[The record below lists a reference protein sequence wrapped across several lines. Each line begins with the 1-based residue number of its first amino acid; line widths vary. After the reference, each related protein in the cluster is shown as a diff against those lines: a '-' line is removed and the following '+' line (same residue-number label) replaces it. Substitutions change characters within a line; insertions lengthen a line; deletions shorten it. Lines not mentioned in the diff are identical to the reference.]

1 MSTSLYAPDFLAVFN
16 GNRDTGGP
24 LQTLAS
30 PADWRDQWIYFLM
43 VDRFNNSLA
52 APRHQPFDDP
62 NYYDFQGGNLASIQ
76 DQLPYIKQLGAGAIW
91 LSPVLKNVPFQ
102 GGTYHG
108 YGIHDFLHVDSRFA
122 RDPSNADAELRA
134 LVDAAHNLG
143 LYVILD
149 IVLNHTGD
157 VFAYVCDS
165 GESDCINSQGSEADF
180 RPYAR
185 SIQWRDAQGNAR
197 ADWPDIATIPNP
209 SLGNSPA
216 DALVWPIELQKNDWF
231 RRQGMPGPAD
241 DTVGDFASLKQFRT
255 DLPQLQ
261 QFLIRAYQYVIAR
274 FDIDGF
280 RIDTLRY
287 LENGLPLLFGNSIR
301 EFALSVGKK
310 NFFTFGEVFVGDAEQ
325 EIARF
330 IGRTTTSDTD
340 MVGVDAALDYPLYF
354 DLKPVVKGFAPP
366 SELVGMY
373 ELRKQV
379 EADVLSSHG
388 DATRYF
394 ITFLDNHDVKERIR
408 YASPADPTKYDDQVT
423 LGLACLFSLPGIPCL
438 YYGTEQGLHGAG
450 SDPAVREALWGG
462 PGFPQGSA
470 YYQHISQIA
479 AVRRQSPALR
489 YGRFYFRPI
498 SGDGQHF
505 GVSPFLNGTLAFSR
519 ILMDQEI
526 VVVANTDSVNAC
538 VVSVI
543 VDSTLNNPGDQLR
556 ILYSNKQQPQAP
568 GAIVQL
574 VAGAVQVQETDG
586 STGTGPLNCVHV
598 TLAPLEVQILGR

>member
-1 MSTSLYAPDFLAVFN
+1 MSTSLFTPDFLAIFN
-16 GNRDTGGP
+16 RYRDSGGP
-24 LQTLAS
+24 LQAFAS

-52 APRHQPFDDP
+52 PPRHQPFDDP

-122 RDPSNADAELRA
+122 RDPNNADDELRA

-157 VFAYVCDS
+157 VFAYICDP
-165 GESDCINSQGSEADF
+165 GENGCLNSQGSEADF
-180 RPYAR
+180 RSVAR
-185 SIQWRDAQGNAR
+185 PIQWRDPLGNAR
-197 ADWPDIATIPNP
+197 PAWPDVAGIAGP
-209 SLGNSPA
+209 ST
-216 DALVWPIELQKNDWF
+216 DALVWPSELQKNDWF
-231 RRQGMPGPAD
+231 RRQGMPGPD
-241 DTVGDFASLKQFRT
+241 DTIGDFASLKQFRT
-255 DLPQLQ
+255 DLPDLQ
-261 QFLIRAYQYVIAR
+261 QFLIRAYQYVIGR

-287 LENGLPLLFGNSIR
+287 LKNGLPLLFGNSVR
-301 EFALSVGKK
+301 EYALSIGKK
-310 NFFTFGEVFVGDAEQ
+310 NFFTFGEVFTGDAEL
-325 EIARF
+325 EIAAF
-330 IGRTTTSDTD
+330 IGRTTTEGTD

-373 ELRKQV
+373 AFRKSV
-379 EADVLSSHG
+379 EEDVLSSHG

-394 ITFLDNHDVKERIR
+394 VTFLDNHDVKERIR
-408 YASPADPTKYDDQVT
+408 YVDPTNPTQYDDQVT
-423 LGLACLFSLPGIPCL
+423 LGVACLFCLPGIPCL

-462 PGFPQGSA
+462 PGFPQSST
-470 YYQHISQIA
+470 YYQHVSQIA
-479 AVRRQSPALR
+479 AVRRECPALR
-489 YGRFYFRPI
+489 YGRFYFRPV
-498 SGDGQHF
+498 SGDGTNF
-505 GVSPFLNGTLAFSR
+505 GVSTFLNGIVAFSR

-526 VVVANTDSVNAC
+526 VIVANTDTVNASK
-538 VVSVI
+538 VFVI
-543 VDSTLNNPGDQLR
+543 VDITLNQPGESFR
-556 ILYSNKQQPQAP
+556 
-568 GAIVQL
+568 V
-574 VAGAVQVQETDG
+574 
-586 STGTGPLNCVHV
+586 
-598 TLAPLEVQILGR
+598 

>member
-1 MSTSLYAPDFLAVFN
+1 MATSLYAPDFLAIFN
-16 GNRDTGGP
+16 ANRDTGGP
-24 LQTLAS
+24 LHTFPS

-43 VDRFNNSLA
+43 VDRFNNSA
-52 APRHQPFDDP
+52 APPKHQPFDDP
-62 NYYDFQGGNLASIQ
+62 NYFDFQGGNLASIQ

-91 LSPVLKNVPFQ
+91 LSPVLKNVPLQ

-108 YGIHDFLHVDSRFA
+108 YGIHDFLHVDTRFA
-122 RDPSNADAELRA
+122 RDPNNADNELRA

-157 VFAYVCDS
+157 VFAYVCDA
-165 GESDCINSQGSEADF
+165 GETNCTSNQGSQADF
-180 RPYAR
+180 RPFAR
-185 SIQWRDAQGNAR
+185 AVQWRDAQANAR
-197 ADWPDIATIPNP
+197 SDWPDAATISNP
-209 SLGNSPA
+209 SA
-216 DALVWPIELQKNDWF
+216 DAVVWPVELQKNDWF
-231 RRQGMPGPAD
+231 RRQGTPQPGGD

-255 DLPQLQ
+255 DYVALQ

-287 LENGLPLLFGNSIR
+287 LKNGLPLLFGNAVR
-301 EFALSVGKK
+301 EFALSIGKK
-310 NFFTFGEVFVGDAEQ
+310 NFFTFGEVFVGDAEV
-325 EIARF
+325 EIAQF
-330 IGRTTTSDTD
+330 IGRTTTQGAD
-340 MVGVDAALDYPLYF
+340 MVGVDAALDYPLFF

-373 ELRKQV
+373 SFRKQV

-394 ITFLDNHDVKERIR
+394 VTFLDNHDVKERIR
-408 YASPADPTKYDDQVT
+408 YVDPTNPARFDDQVT

-438 YYGTEQGLHGAG
+438 YYGTEQGLHGVG

-462 PGFPQGSA
+462 PGFAQNSP

-479 AVRRQSPALR
+479 ATRRASPALR

-498 SGDGQHF
+498 SGDLQHF
-505 GVSPFLNGTLAFSR
+505 GVSTFLNGVLAFSR
-519 ILMDQEI
+519 ILMDQEV
-526 VVVANTDSVNAC
+526 VVVANTDTVNPC
-538 VVSVI
+538 NVDVI
-543 VDSTLNNPGDQLR
+543 VDITLNQPGEQFR
-556 ILYSNKQQPQAP
+556 ILYSNKAAPQAP
-568 GAIVQL
+568 GVVRQL
-574 VAGAVQVQETDG
+574 PANSVTVQEPDG
-586 STGTGPLNCVHV
+586 TTGTGPLNCIRVK
-598 TLAPLEVQILGR
+598 LARLEVQILGH

>member
-1 MSTSLYAPDFLAVFN
+1 MSTSLYAPDFLAIFN
-16 GNRDTGGP
+16 RYRDTGGP
-24 LQTLAS
+24 LQAFAS
-30 PADWRDQWIYFLM
+30 PPDWRDQWIYFLM
-43 VDRFNNSLA
+43 VDRFNNSVA
-52 APRHQPFDDP
+52 PPRHLPFDDP

-122 RDPSNADAELRA
+122 RNPGNADDELRA
-134 LVDAAHNLG
+134 FVDAAHALG

-157 VFAYVCDS
+157 VFAYVCDP
-165 GESDCINSQGSEADF
+165 GENDCLSSQGSEADF
-180 RPYAR
+180 RSVAR
-185 SIQWRDAQGNAR
+185 PIQWRDPLGNAR
-197 ADWPDIATIPNP
+197 PDWPDVAGIQSP
-209 SLGNSPA
+209 ST
-216 DALVWPIELQKNDWF
+216 DALVWPSELQKNDWF
-231 RRQGMPGPAD
+231 RRQGMPGPD
-241 DTVGDFASLKQFRT
+241 DTIGDFASLKQFRT
-255 DLPQLQ
+255 DLPDLQ

-287 LENGLPLLFGNSIR
+287 LQNGLPLLFGNSIR
-301 EFALSVGKK
+301 EFALSIGKK

-330 IGRTTTSDTD
+330 IGRTTTEGTD

-354 DLKPVVKGFAPP
+354 DLKPVVKGLAPP
-366 SELVGMY
+366 SELVSMY
-373 ELRKQV
+373 VFRKQV

-388 DATRYF
+388 DATRF
-394 ITFLDNHDVKERIR
+394 FVTFLDNHDVKERIR
-408 YASPADPTKYDDQVT
+408 YVNPANPTQYDDQVT
-423 LGLACLFSLPGIPCL
+423 LGLACLYSLPGIPCL

-462 PGFPQGSA
+462 PGFPQNSL
-470 YYQHISQIA
+470 YYRHISQIA
-479 AVRRQSPALR
+479 TVRRDSTALR

-505 GVSPFLNGTLAFSR
+505 GASTFLNGVLAFSR

-526 VVVANTDSVNAC
+526 VTVANTDTVNPC
-538 VVSVI
+538 TVYVI
-543 VDSTLNNPGDQLR
+543 VDNTLNNPGDAFR

-568 GAIVQL
+568 GVVQQL
-574 VAGAVQVQETDG
+574 AVGAVTVQETDG
-586 STGTGPLNCVHV
+586 TIGSGPLNCAQV

>member
-1 MSTSLYAPDFLAVFN
+1 MSTSLYTPDFLAIFN
-16 GNRDTGGP
+16 RYRDTGGP
-24 LQTLAS
+24 LQAFGS
-30 PADWRDQWIYFLM
+30 PPDWRDQWIYFLV

-52 APRHQPFDDP
+52 PPRHLPFDDP

-76 DQLPYIKQLGAGAIW
+76 DQLTYIKQLGAGAIW

-108 YGIHDFLHVDSRFA
+108 YGIHDFLHVDPRFA
-122 RDPSNADAELRA
+122 RDPNNADNELRT

-143 LYVILD
+143 LYIILD

-157 VFAYVCDS
+157 TFAYVCDS
-165 GESDCINSQGSEADF
+165 GENDCTNSQGSEADF
-180 RPYAR
+180 RSSAR
-185 SIQWRDAQGNAR
+185 SIQWRDPQGNAR
-197 ADWPDIATIPNP
+197 PDWPDIANIPNP
-209 SLGNSPA
+209 SPE
-216 DALVWPIELQKNDWF
+216 ALVWPTELQKNDWF
-231 RRQGMPGPAD
+231 RRQGMPGSGD

-255 DLPQLQ
+255 DLPDLQ

-287 LENGLPLLFGNSIR
+287 LKNNLPLLFGNSMR

-325 EIARF
+325 QIAHF
-330 IGRTTTSDTD
+330 IGRTTTENTD

-354 DLKPVVKGFAPP
+354 DLKPFVKGFTPP
-366 SELVGMY
+366 SELVSMY
-373 ELRKQV
+373 VFRKQV

-394 ITFLDNHDVKERIR
+394 VTFLDNHDVKERIR
-408 YASPADPTKYDDQVT
+408 YVDPANPTQYDNQVT
-423 LGLACLFSLPGIPCL
+423 LGVACLFSLPGIPCL

-462 PGFPQGSA
+462 PGFGQNSA

-479 AVRRQSPALR
+479 AVRRGSPALR

-498 SGDGQHF
+498 SGDGQQF
-505 GVSPFLNGTLAFSR
+505 GVSTFLNGTLAFSR

-526 VVVANTDSVNAC
+526 VVAANTDPVNPCA
-538 VVSVI
+538 VYVI
-543 VDSTLNNPGDQLR
+543 VDITLNNPGDQFR
-556 ILYSNKQQPQAP
+556 ILYSNQQQSQAP
-568 GAIVQL
+568 GAVEQL
-574 VAGAVQVQETDG
+574 AAGAVTVQETDG
-586 STGTGPLNCVHV
+586 TTSTGPLNCMHV
-598 TLAPLEVQILGR
+598 TLAPLEVQILGH

>member
-1 MSTSLYAPDFLAVFN
+1 MSTSLYAPDFLNIFTRS
-16 GNRDTGGP
+16 RDTGGP
-24 LQTLAS
+24 LQTFAS

-43 VDRFNNSLA
+43 VDRFNNA
-52 APRHQPFDDP
+52 QAPPRHQPFDDP
-62 NYYDFQGGNLASIQ
+62 NYYDFQGGNLAGIQ
-76 DQLPYIKQLGAGAIW
+76 AQLPYIQQLGAGAIW

-108 YGIHDFLHVDSRFA
+108 YGIHDFLHVDPRFA
-122 RDPSNADAELRA
+122 SDPTHADDELRS
-134 LVDAAHNLG
+134 LVDAAHALG
-143 LYVILD
+143 MYVILD

-165 GESDCINSQGSEADF
+165 GETDCLSSQGSSADF
-180 RPYAR
+180 RSTAR
-185 SIQWRDAQGNAR
+185 AVQWRGAQGNAR
-197 ADWPDIATIPNP
+197 ADWPDVAAVPNP
-209 SLGNSPA
+209 ST
-216 DALVWPIELQKNDWF
+216 DALVWPVELQKNDWF

-241 DTVGDFASLKQFRT
+241 DTIGDFASLKQFRT
-255 DLPQLQ
+255 DLPELQ

-287 LENGLPLLFGNSIR
+287 LKNNLPLLFGNSIR

-330 IGRTTTSDTD
+330 IGRTTTDNTD

-366 SELVGMY
+366 SELVSMY
-373 ELRKQV
+373 VLRKQI

-394 ITFLDNHDVKERIR
+394 VTFLDNHDVKERIR
-408 YASPADPTKYDDQVT
+408 YEDPTDPTKYDDQVT
-423 LGLACLFSLPGIPCL
+423 LGMACLFSLPGIPCL

-450 SDPAVREALWGG
+450 ADPAVREALWGA
-462 PGFPQGSA
+462 PGFAQASA

-479 AVRRQSPALR
+479 AVRRQTPALR
-489 YGRFYFRPI
+489 YGRFYFRPV
-498 SGDGQHF
+498 SGDGTNF
-505 GVSPFLNGTLAFSR
+505 GVSTFLNGVLAFSR
-519 ILMDQEI
+519 ILMDREI
-526 VVVANTDSVNAC
+526 VIVANTDTVNSCA
-538 VVSVI
+538 VDVI
-543 VDSTLNNPGDQLR
+543 VDQTLNTPGAQLR
-556 ILYSNKQQPQAP
+556 ILYSNKAQPQAP
-568 GAIVQL
+568 GAVRQL
-574 VAGAVQVQETDG
+574 AAGAVNVQETDG

-598 TLAPLEVQILGR
+598 TLAPLEAQILGL